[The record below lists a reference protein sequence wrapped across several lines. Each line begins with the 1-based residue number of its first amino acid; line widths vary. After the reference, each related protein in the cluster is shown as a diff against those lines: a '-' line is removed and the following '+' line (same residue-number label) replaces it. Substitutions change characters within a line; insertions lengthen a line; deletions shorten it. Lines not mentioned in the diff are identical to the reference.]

1 MNAIETYQMFRA
13 LQLHFKGTNYDYV
26 KYQGK
31 VRVDPDKFSTRRD
44 RFHYEKI
51 LRKHQGKREDIEQF
65 FVANLHDNP
74 GVWVG
79 TLTTPEATK
88 LYKEWQ
94 SYQES
99 ISYHFKTEMEQL
111 ADDMPEGM
119 SHNEMIITRG
129 DHPYLL
135 EKFYEGIV
143 SPCSLI
149 QMNLVMKFFPLWDR
163 TIDDGILWPDTRVK
177 LNKLA
182 PFVNANLEKT
192 KLALVNAFSST
203 K

>member
-13 LQLHFKGTNYDYV
+13 LQLHFKGTSYDYI

-31 VRVDPDKFSTRRD
+31 VKVDPSKFNTRRD
-44 RFHYEKI
+44 RFIYEKI

-65 FVANLHDNP
+65 FVANLQENP
-74 GVWVG
+74 NVWVG
-79 TLTTPEATK
+79 TLNNPEAMK
-88 LYKEWQ
+88 VYKDWR

-99 ISYHFKTEMEQL
+99 ISYHFKTEMEAL
-111 ADDMPEGM
+111 ADEMPNGMTPNDMILTE
-119 SHNEMIITRG
+119 G
-129 DHPYLL
+129 DHPFLL
-135 EKFYEGIV
+135 DKFYEGIV

-149 QMNLVMKFFPLWDR
+149 QMNLAMKFFPFWDR
-163 TIDDGILWPDTRVK
+163 TIDDGILWPDTRAK
-177 LNKLA
+177 LGKLA

-192 KLALVNAFSST
+192 KVALVDVFSST